1 MYYSD
6 EQQWLQANIGSG
18 DVTNQM
24 ITVETV
30 KPTGDASWVMS
41 YLLIESKDGKDW
53 TELETPLGQSEGV
66 SIHVFLSSM
75 ETTSYTISGVKV
87 RPLSNQVN
95 FTERSIQC
103 QKCSDN
109 NFDFGF
115 TTICDWLSSLISV

>member
-30 KPTGDASWVMS
+30 KPTGEASWVMS

-75 ETTSYTISGVKV
+75 ETASYTISGVKV

-95 FTERSIQC
+95 FTERSI
-103 QKCSDN
+103 
-109 NFDFGF
+109 F
-115 TTICDWLSSLISV
+115 